1 MHTTAIV
8 IAVVVAAVL
17 IGVFVFLRS
26 RASLPASGP
35 DLQRMIATMAEGA
48 VTEAKQQSVLL
59 DYSVDSIGLIE
70 DLLGGFHERHK
81 SGEMSDADVN
91 QQAMLY
97 GSYVGEVIRR
107 VKGGDWA
114 RDHEQAGPHTYP
126 LSYGEHQSFP
136 IMWCRK
142 RMMNGPEDN
151 VWHKFQIIVLDDAA
165 ASSGGP
171 AAE

>member
-1 MHTTAIV
+1 MPTTAIV

-17 IGVFVFLRS
+17 IGAFIFLRS

-48 VTEAKQQSVLL
+48 VTEARQQSVPL
-59 DYSVDSIGLIE
+59 DYSADSIRFVEG
-70 DLLGGFHERHK
+70 LLGGFHERHK
-81 SGEMSDADVN
+81 SGKMSDADVN

-107 VKGGDWA
+107 LKGGEWA

-126 LSYGEHQSFP
+126 LSYDEHQSFP
-136 IMWCRK
+136 IMWCGK
-142 RMMNGPEDN
+142 RMVNGPEDN
-151 VWHKFQIIVLDDAA
+151 VWHKFQIIVLEEAP

-171 AAE
+171 APE